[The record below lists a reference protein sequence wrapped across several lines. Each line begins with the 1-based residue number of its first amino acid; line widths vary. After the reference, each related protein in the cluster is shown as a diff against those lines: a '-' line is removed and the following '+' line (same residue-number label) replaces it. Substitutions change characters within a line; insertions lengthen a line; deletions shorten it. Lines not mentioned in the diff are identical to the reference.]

1 VSGPSGVL
9 RRRYQRLLAVYPSE
23 WRAANQTVV
32 LDTLLEAAGPT
43 RRWPSPRETLAL
55 LAGGVGAWIRRRP
68 DPDDRPRQWL
78 EGLQLGGI
86 LLALGAVAVAG
97 GPLVSWLGHGL
108 RDVSGERPAYDGAA
122 AAFNAVWL
130 VLAAASLVSLLRA
143 RVRVALVATAAWVPG
158 FVLAQ
163 WAFPGASQSTG
174 VRNPAML
181 AVGAVLLALPLL
193 AILAV
198 LVRRGGARPRSWA
211 WLLLPAALTISYGW
225 APLVWLLAAVV
236 MVVGLVAALVLAGV
250 TGEVRPAVA
259 LAVPCV
265 PPMLGMVLATPLS
278 AALVVTG
285 LAAWGAVRTRQR
297 RGPGRPAG
305 GPAPQNDA

>member
-1 VSGPSGVL
+1 MSSPSGVL
-9 RRRYQRLLAVYPSE
+9 RRRYRRLLAVYPSE

-43 RRWPSPRETLAL
+43 RRWPTPRETLAL
-55 LAGGVGAWIRRRP
+55 LAGGVRAWSRRRP
-68 DPDDRPRQWL
+68 DPGDRGQHWL
-78 EGLQLGGI
+78 EGLQLGAI
-86 LLALGAVAVAG
+86 LLAMGAVAVAG

-108 RDVSGERPAYDGAA
+108 RDVAGEGPVYDGSS
-122 AAFNAVWL
+122 AAFDAVWL
-130 VLAAASLVSLLRA
+130 VLAAISLVSLLRG
-143 RVRVALVATAAWVPG
+143 RVRIALVATAAWVPG

-163 WAFPGASQSTG
+163 WAFPGASESTG

-181 AVGAVLLALPLL
+181 ALAAVFLALPLL

-198 LVRRGGARPRSWA
+198 LIWRGGARPRPWA

-225 APLVWLLAAVV
+225 APLVWLLAAIV
-236 MVVGLVAALVLAGV
+236 MVVGLVAALALALV

-265 PPMLGMVLATPLS
+265 PPMLGMVLATPVS
-278 AALVVTG
+278 AALVVTA

-297 RGPGRPAG
+297 KGPGSPAG
-305 GPAPQNDA
+305 GRHPVNR